1 MKNWEKIWMT
11 PSQPRINFTVFDLA
25 VKYKGPGREK
35 HKGNACQKE
44 HTDKRKNLKWNKFK
58 TTEGV

>member
-11 PSQPRINFTVFDLA
+11 PSQPHINFTSVFDLA

-35 HKGNACQKE
+35 HKGNVCQKE
-44 HTDKRKNLKWNKFK
+44 HTDKRKK
-58 TTEGV
+58 